1 MSSTVLEELDGVLAG
16 AGDADDALRAVVAL
30 LARQPEIAWAGI
42 LFREE
47 GTLVLGPQAGSVD
60 ETRRVR
66 TPIAY
71 HGDAVGELAVDGAPP
86 QELLDRIA
94 TAIAPYA
101 LLGWDTRGE
110 AWEP

>member
-1 MSSTVLEELDGVLAG
+1 MNSTVLEELDGVLAG
-16 AGDADDALRAVVAL
+16 ARDADDALRAVVAL
-30 LARQPEIAWAGI
+30 LARQPEIVWAGI
-42 LFREE
+42 LLREE

-71 HGDAVGELAVDGAPP
+71 DGDEVGELAVDGAPP
-86 QELLDRIA
+86 RELLDRIA